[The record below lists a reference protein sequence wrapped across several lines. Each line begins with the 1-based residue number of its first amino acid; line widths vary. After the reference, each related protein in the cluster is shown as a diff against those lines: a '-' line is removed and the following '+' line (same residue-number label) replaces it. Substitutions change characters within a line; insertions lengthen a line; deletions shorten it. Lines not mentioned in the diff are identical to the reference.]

1 MKTIPTALSLA
12 ILLPLTPGLEA
23 QELSPRMGLGAF
35 FTQPTDSGGK
45 LYASGWKVN
54 LAIHVRREALV
65 EGRVRL
71 EFGEFREGKEV
82 FDWGGAAAS
91 RYSARTRLVGYDWL
105 IPLGTKQATGLDL
118 ILGLGGAHWFRQSS
132 HYSLPGNA
140 YPFAYYSSSGDELA
154 FAGTLGLRYRLA
166 RNFEL
171 EIHQV
176 FTSTPR
182 SDKDFSDGEL
192 SHTSLG
198 LSFRF

>member
-1 MKTIPTALSLA
+1 MKAIPTTLGLAL
-12 ILLPLTPGLEA
+12 LLFSTPCLEA

-35 FTQPTDSGGK
+35 FTQPTDTGGK

-54 LAIHVRREALV
+54 LTVHVRREAQV

-71 EFGEFREGKEV
+71 ELGEFRDGKEV
-82 FDWGGAAAS
+82 YDWGGGAAS

-105 IPLGTKQATGLDL
+105 IPLGPKQATGLDL
-118 ILGLGGAHWFRQSS
+118 ILGLGGAHWFRESR
-132 HYSLPGNA
+132 HYSLPGNP
-140 YPFAYYSSSGDELA
+140 YPFAYSSSSGDELA
-154 FAGTLGLRYRLA
+154 FAGTVGLRYRLA

-176 FTSTPR
+176 FTSTPK
-182 SDKDFSDGEL
+182 SDRDFSDAEL
-192 SHTSLG
+192 SHTALG